1 VTDIALDRMAVDEE
15 AASPER
21 AAAEIHRQ
29 LGMVTGAVPVFE
41 IARALDIEQIDQHPL
56 RGFEAMLLTAP
67 ERDFGHVILNCNSN
81 ARRRRYSLAHE
92 LGHFLCTWH
101 RQSQQDGF
109 ACSRGDMVSPVGPAQ
124 HIAQEREA
132 NVFAIE
138 LLAPG
143 HLVLPFLKRL
153 PDLDVILALHK
164 RLDISKVAAGRRY
177 VSLHSAALALVVAK
191 SGQFLYAERS
201 ERFPFLPFERGDRLP
216 VLPPIAPG
224 GPTSEVTDADPAAW
238 RLPRPPGQL
247 FSQVLEQ
254 EDSHA
259 LILLQLDIE
268 EPE

>member
-1 VTDIALDRMAVDEE
+1 MAVDEE

>member
-1 VTDIALDRMAVDEE
+1 MAVDD
-15 AASPER
+15 AASSPER

-29 LGMVTGAVPVFE
+29 LGIVTGAVPVFE
-41 IARALDIEQIDQHPL
+41 IARALDIEQIDLLPL

-67 ERDFGHVILNCNSN
+67 ERDFGQVLLNSHSN
-81 ARRRRYSLAHE
+81 VRRRRYSLAHE
-92 LGHFLCTWH
+92 LAHFLCAWH
-101 RQSQQDGF
+101 RPSAETGF
-109 ACSRGDMVSPVGPAQ
+109 ACSRGDMVSPAGSAQ

-138 LLAPG
+138 LLAPAF
-143 HLVLPFLKRL
+143 LVAPFLKRL

-177 VSLHSAALALVVAK
+177 ISLHHASLALVVARA
-191 SGQFLYAERS
+191 GQFLYAERS
-201 ERFPFLPFERGDRLP
+201 AAFPFLPFERGDDLP
-216 VLPPIAPG
+216 DLPAIG
-224 GPTSEVTDADPAAW
+224 TVGPTSEVTDADAADW

-247 FSQVLEQ
+247 FCQVLEQ

-268 EPE
+268 EDE

>member
-1 VTDIALDRMAVDEE
+1 MAVDD
-15 AASPER
+15 AATSPER

-29 LGMVTGAVPVFE
+29 LGGVTGAVPVME

-56 RGFEAMLLTAP
+56 RGFEAMLLTGP
-67 ERDFGHVILNCNSN
+67 ERDFGQVLLNSHSN

-92 LGHFLCTWH
+92 LGHFLCAWH
-101 RQSQQDGF
+101 RPAAENRF
-109 ACSRGDMVSPVGPAQ
+109 ACSRGDMVSPVGAPQ

-138 LLAPG
+138 LLAPA
-143 HLVLPFLKRL
+143 HLVAPFLKRL
-153 PDLDVILALHK
+153 PDLDVVLALHK

-216 VLPPIAPG
+216 VLPRIAPG
-224 GPTSEVTDADPAAW
+224 GPTSEVTDADPVAW
-238 RLPRPPGQL
+238 RLARPPGQL
-247 FSQVLEQ
+247 FCQVLEQ

-268 EPE
+268 EDE